1 MIDTLQLATLGL
13 APGWS
18 TFNVATMGYGF
29 EIEVVISPPVRGSGE
44 LEVIDVS
51 DSRRLVTVT
60 VHFRGHSWKSSLWI
74 ETIILN
80 KVSMAI
86 RTVSVISKE
95 AIRVIVRMKSKI
107 RDAIIV
113 SASPK

>member
-1 MIDTLQLATLGL
+1 MISTLQLATLGL

-18 TFNVATMGYGF
+18 TFNVATLGYGF
-29 EIEVVISPPVRGSGE
+29 EIEVEISQPIRGGSE

-80 KVSMAI
+80 RVSMAI
-86 RTVSVISKE
+86 KTISVISKE

-107 RDAIIV
+107 RNIIV